1 MDEKDTYVSG
11 LEIKDNGNGGY
22 DLIYNRKRFPNSLN
36 LEEIGYITNPKSKA
50 GIKRTFD
57 SFFQILDER
66 VDIQDARK
74 EVLKQAKELIPDIM
88 ETNVVKEEIPDITSW
103 DDFKSELENHI
114 QGRTNDFLFVLS
126 VIVSY
131 WYADKECV
139 YALLLAPRGRG
150 KSSILNCFEKCE
162 DVVLMDDWTM
172 ESLAPGTAQADQ
184 DTQGLLDLTK
194 DKTLLMHDMTTL
206 LGSHPNKVRK
216 QLANF
221 TQSFGKEP
229 LRKFS
234 PGTGKR
240 EYGGGWNGIFG
251 ITPRLF
257 TKNLT
262 NFINTGRFLVYKL
275 NSIDQEEII
284 TNRKNH
290 PDYESIKKVCNGF
303 LRRLKEE
310 IPVVQIEE
318 NIRKY
323 IVDFLTIYVKYLLI
337 FDGKYHN
344 YQTEGIIRRFNQIE
358 MLIKAKV
365 HIEGRIKATI
375 EDAIFYLRTLWIDQ
389 DKKTILKK
397 LRFIPEFQED
407 WVELLS
413 L

>member
-1 MDEKDTYVSG
+1 MKV
-11 LEIKDNGNGGY
+11 
-22 DLIYNRKRFPNSLN
+22 
-36 LEEIGYITNPKSKA
+36 
-50 GIKRTFD
+50 
-57 SFFQILDER
+57 
-66 VDIQDARK
+66 
-74 EVLKQAKELIPDIM
+74 
-88 ETNVVKEEIPDITSW
+88 EIPDITSW
-103 DDFKSELENHI
+103 EDFKSELEKHI
-114 QGRTNDFLFVLS
+114 QGKTEDFLFVLS

-131 WYADKECV
+131 WHADKECV
-139 YALLLAPRGRG
+139 YALLLAIRGGG
-150 KSSILNCFEKCE
+150 KSSLLNCFENCE

-184 DTQGLLDLTK
+184 EAQGLLDLTK
-194 DKTLLMHDMTTL
+194 DKTLLMHDLTTL

-234 PGTGKR
+234 PGSGKR

-275 NSIDQEEII
+275 NSINQEEII

-290 PDYESIKKVCNGF
+290 PDYESIKKACKGF
-303 LRRLKEE
+303 LRGLKEE
-310 IPVVQIEE
+310 IPDIQINED
-318 NIRKY
+318 IREY
-323 IVDFLTIYVKYLLI
+323 VVDFLKIYVKYLLVY
-337 FDGKYHN
+337 DGEYHN
-344 YQTEGIIRRFNQIE
+344 YETEGIIRRFNQIE
-358 MLIKAKV
+358 MRIKAKA
-365 HIEGRIKATI
+365 HIEGRIEATI
-375 EDAIFYLRTLWIDQ
+375 EDAMFFLRTLWIDQ

-397 LRFIPEFQED
+397 LRLIPEFQED
-407 WVELLS
+407 WIEFLS